1 MNFDPTETID
11 GMPLIQVRDFLR
23 ERRRHFESAFEEA
36 DVTAF
41 LGLRGPAA
49 RRWLKAAIAR
59 RLVEPN
65 GGASYDLAPEGIR
78 LATTKFVP
86 RIDRAKADR
95 IVADLLQRTEAAAA
109 ARWDYLVEVS
119 GLAVFGS
126 YRDEQASD
134 VGDVD
139 VLIGTRWLPE
149 IQLGEKGR
157 TDRCWDLFERDGR
170 RYQRIGDHLKWPQQK
185 LERFLRGRSPYISLH
200 SPDVDAKIIETDV
213 RVIYELPAG
222 RLAPPRDCRPAE
234 FVEFVV
240 KAAMMMT
247 DDDDRRNQ

>member
-1 MNFDPTETID
+1 MKFDPTETID

-23 ERRRHFESAFEEA
+23 ERWRHFESAFDEA
-36 DVTAF
+36 DVTAL

-49 RRWLKAAIAR
+49 RRWLTAAIAR
-59 RLVEPN
+59 RLVEQN
-65 GGASYDLAPEGIR
+65 GASYDLAPEGIR

-126 YRDEQASD
+126 YRDEHAGD

-139 VLIGTRWLPE
+139 VLIGIRWLPE
-149 IQLGEKGR
+149 IQLGERGW
-157 TDRCWDLFERDGR
+157 TDRCWDLFERDKR
-170 RYQRIGDHLKWPQQK
+170 RYQRIGDHLSWPTQK

-200 SPDVDAKIIETDV
+200 HPDVDGEIIETEV
-213 RVIYELPAG
+213 RVIYQLPEC
-222 RLAPPRDCRPAE
+222 RLAQPRDCRPAE
-234 FVEFVV
+234 FVEFVN
-240 KAAMMMT
+240 
-247 DDDDRRNQ
+247 DGDRRHR